1 MALLA
6 AQIDL
11 LLSGLTNKT
20 DGGPLAGGKIYTYA
34 AGGLVAKATYE
45 DAARVGTH
53 PNPIVLDA
61 YGKALAFGDGFYK
74 FIVKDSADV
83 IQYTWD
89 YLNYSGG
96 FYEGDVGA
104 VQTIKYQDEDNTVR
118 QLTSRAGLV
127 VYKAADQNCTS
138 AAAQALQFDTEV
150 SDPFAEY
157 NIATYEFTAKY
168 AGTYLIGCEIEVSLV
183 SATKTIDLYTAGDLT
198 TQIHRKGES
207 AGHDVWGLGFTTLE
221 TLVAGN
227 QISFMVSGNDAAWD
241 VLGGRGASRAMFARL
256 F

>member
-20 DGGPLAGGKIYTYA
+20 DGGPLAGGKIFTYE
-34 AGGLVAKATYE
+34 AGGLVPKATYE
-45 DAARVGTH
+45 DAARAGNH

-61 YGKALAFGDGFYK
+61 YGKILAFGDGYYK
-74 FIVKDSADV
+74 FVVKDAADV
-83 IQYTWD
+83 VQYTWD

-96 FYEGDVGA
+96 FYEADVGA

-118 QLTSRAGLV
+118 QVTSRNGLV

-138 AAAQALQFDTEV
+138 AAAQALEFDTEI
-150 SDPFAEY
+150 SDPFSEY
-157 NIATYEFTAKY
+157 SVAAHEFTAKY
-168 AGTYLIGCEIEVSLV
+168 TGTYLIGCEIEVSLV
-183 SATKTIDLYTAGDLT
+183 AAGKLIDLYTAGDLA

-207 AGHDVWGLGFTTLE
+207 AGDDVWGLGFTTMEDL
-221 TLVAGN
+221 TAGD
-227 QISFMVSGNDAAWD
+227 QISFMVSGDDAAWD
-241 VLGGRGASRAMFARL
+241 MLGGRGKSRAMFARL

>member
-11 LLSGLTNKT
+11 LLAGLTNKT
-20 DGGPLAGGKIYTYA
+20 DGGPLAGGKIFTYE
-34 AGGLVAKATYE
+34 AGGLVPKATYE

-53 PNPIVLDA
+53 PNPIILDA

-83 IQYTWD
+83 VQYTWD
-89 YLNYSGG
+89 YLNYTGG
-96 FYEGDVGA
+96 FYEADVGA

-118 QLTSRAGLV
+118 QITSRAGVV
-127 VYKAADQNCTS
+127 VYKAADQNCVS
-138 AAAQALQFDTEV
+138 AAAQVLQFDTAI

-157 NIATYEFTAKY
+157 NPATFEFTAKY
-168 AGTYLIGCEIEVSLV
+168 AGTYLIGCEVEVSLV
-183 SATKTIDLYTAGDLT
+183 SAGKVIDLYTIGDLA

-207 AGHDVWGLGFTTLE
+207 AGHDVWGLGFTTIEDLA
-221 TLVAGN
+221 AGN
-227 QISFMVSGNDAAWD
+227 QISFGMSGNDAAWD
-241 VLGGRGASRAMFARL
+241 MLGGRGVSRAMFARL

>member
-11 LLSGLTNKT
+11 LLAGLTNKT
-20 DGGPLAGGKIYTYA
+20 DGGPLAGGKVYTYG
-34 AGGLVAKATYE
+34 AGGLAPKATYE
-45 DAARVGTH
+45 DAARAGTH

-61 YGKALAFGDGFYK
+61 YGRALAFGDGYYK
-74 FIVKDSADV
+74 FVVKDAADV
-83 IQYTWD
+83 AQYTWD

-118 QLTSRAGLV
+118 QITSRAGVV
-127 VYKAADQNCTS
+127 VYKAADQNCVS
-138 AAAQALQFDTEV
+138 AAAQAIEFDTEID
-150 SDPFAEY
+150 DPFAEY
-157 NIATYEFTAKY
+157 NVGTHEFTAKY
-168 AGTYLIGCEIEVSLV
+168 AGAYLIGCEIEVSLV
-183 SATKTIDLYTAGDLT
+183 SAGKVIDLYTAGDLA
-198 TQIHRKGES
+198 TQIHRRGES
-207 AGHDVWGLGFTTLE
+207 AGHDVWGLGFTTIEELA
-221 TLVAGN
+221 AGN